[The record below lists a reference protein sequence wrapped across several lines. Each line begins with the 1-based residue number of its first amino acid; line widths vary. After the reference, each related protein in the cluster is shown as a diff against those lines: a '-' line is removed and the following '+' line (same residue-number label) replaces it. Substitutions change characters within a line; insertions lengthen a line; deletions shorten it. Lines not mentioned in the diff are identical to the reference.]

1 MAQQTKTKAVTAKSK
16 EKPVEE
22 RTDVAVRFAGDSG
35 DGMQLAGT
43 QFTHS
48 SAIFG
53 NDISTFPDFPAEI
66 RAPAGSLAGVSG
78 FQVRFGSTEIHTPG
92 DQVDTLVAFNPAALK
107 TNIDDVREGGLI
119 IVNEDSFGATDLRK
133 AGYDTNPLDDG
144 SIKHRRVYRVPVSML
159 TSEALKDS
167 GLGPKQVDRCKNFF
181 ALGLVAWLYGRPLEP
196 TIRWVDE
203 KFGKNP
209 QVADAN
215 KTVLKAGHAYG
226 ETCELFVNSYHVS
239 KASLPAG
246 KYRRISGNEA
256 TALGLIAA
264 AQLAGKELFYGSYPI
279 TPASDILHSMA
290 RHKNFGVKT
299 FQAEDEIAAMA
310 SVLGASFAG
319 DLAVTG
325 TSGPGLALKA
335 EAIGL
340 AVMTELPAVIV
351 NVQRGGPSTGLP
363 TKTEQADLLQAI
375 FGRNGECPVP
385 VLAAS
390 SPSDCF
396 NTAIEAVRI
405 AFKFMTPVILLS
417 DGYIANG
424 EEPWAIPDVAGL
436 PKIDAPNLTKPNN
449 GANGHADGFLP
460 YKRDEHRARP
470 WAIPG
475 TPGLEHRIG
484 GLEKKDVTGEVNYD
498 PDNHEH
504 MIHTRA
510 KKIAGISNDIPEQQ
524 VVGPAKGDVLVL
536 GWGGTAGAIRS
547 AVERVQQ
554 QGRAVAYT
562 HLRYVNPFPRNLG
575 AVLQNYKT
583 VLIPELNAGQ
593 LRLLIRARY
602 LVDAVGLNKIK
613 GKPFLISEIETRIGE
628 LLADG

>member
-22 RTDVAVRFAGDSG
+22 RADVAVRFAGDSG

-133 AGYDTNPLDDG
+133 AGYDTNPLEDG

-264 AQLAGKELFYGSYPI
+264 A
-279 TPASDILHSMA
+279 
-290 RHKNFGVKT
+290 
-299 FQAEDEIAAMA
+299 
-310 SVLGASFAG
+310 
-319 DLAVTG
+319 
-325 TSGPGLALKA
+325 
-335 EAIGL
+335 
-340 AVMTELPAVIV
+340 
-351 NVQRGGPSTGLP
+351 
-363 TKTEQADLLQAI
+363 
-375 FGRNGECPVP
+375 
-385 VLAAS
+385 
-390 SPSDCF
+390 
-396 NTAIEAVRI
+396 
-405 AFKFMTPVILLS
+405 
-417 DGYIANG
+417 
-424 EEPWAIPDVAGL
+424 
-436 PKIDAPNLTKPNN
+436 
-449 GANGHADGFLP
+449 
-460 YKRDEHRARP
+460 
-470 WAIPG
+470 
-475 TPGLEHRIG
+475 
-484 GLEKKDVTGEVNYD
+484 
-498 PDNHEH
+498 
-504 MIHTRA
+504 
-510 KKIAGISNDIPEQQ
+510 
-524 VVGPAKGDVLVL
+524 
-536 GWGGTAGAIRS
+536 RS
-547 AVERVQQ
+547 
-554 QGRAVAYT
+554 
-562 HLRYVNPFPRNLG
+562 
-575 AVLQNYKT
+575 
-583 VLIPELNAGQ
+583 
-593 LRLLIRARY
+593 
-602 LVDAVGLNKIK
+602 
-613 GKPFLISEIETRIGE
+613 
-628 LLADG
+628 